1 MIKEIL
7 TYPKNKEILELK
19 SEEITD
25 INDEIK
31 TLAQD
36 LIDTLNMTKTGVGIS
51 AIQIGVP
58 KKMCVI
64 KYNNEVYY
72 MINPVITRTRGEQ
85 IVNEGCL
92 SAPDTFIDVTRAQKV
107 WCEYTD
113 LDGGRREISQG
124 GLFSAIVQHELD
136 HFEGGCEVFKGI
148 TNNKVEIKEIKKGV

>member
-1 MIKEIL
+1 MKKEIL
-7 TYPKNKEILELK
+7 IYPDSKEILELK

-36 LIDTLNMTKTGVGIS
+36 LLDTLNTTKTGVGIT

-58 KKMCVI
+58 KRMCVI
-64 KYNNEVYY
+64 KHNNKVYY

-85 IVNEGCL
+85 VVKEGCL
-92 SAPDTFIDVTRAQKV
+92 SAPNTFIDVIRAQKV

-113 LDGGRREISQG
+113 LDGGRHEVSQG
-124 GLFSAIVQHELD
+124 GLFSAIIQHELD

-148 TNNKVEIKEIKKGV
+148 SDNKLQIKEIKKGV